1 MPFSLREA
9 GNTDYSTQVT
19 MTLVNLAS
27 DIADPVQRLRAIRD
41 AAGAIKSVAGR
52 AKSLIPTDTPSLG
65 APWLLGGLAALFE
78 RAKLADRLPPIMN
91 VVISN
96 IPGPAAPLYAAGARM
111 RTYWPL
117 SIVEHGMGLNITVVS
132 YCGALDFGL
141 VAARLAVPDVHPLA
155 RAIEEAHAEL
165 LGFTMKQ
172 GERAAPQRGKA
183 SPPPGALGKMRRR
196 A

>member
-1 MPFSLREA
+1 
-9 GNTDYSTQVT
+9 
-19 MTLVNLAS
+19 
-27 DIADPVQRLRAIRD
+27 
-41 AAGAIKSVAGR
+41 
-52 AKSLIPTDTPSLG
+52 
-65 APWLLGGLAALFE
+65 
-78 RAKLADRLPPIMN
+78 

-117 SIVEHGMGLNITVVS
+117 SIVEHGVGLNITVVS

-141 VAARLAVPDVHPLA
+141 VAARCAVPDVHPLA

-165 LGFTMKQ
+165 LGLTEKQ
-172 GERAAPQRGKA
+172 ADRAAPQRGKA
-183 SPPPGALGKMRRR
+183 SPPPGEPGKMRRR

>member
-1 MPFSLREA
+1 
-9 GNTDYSTQVT
+9 
-19 MTLVNLAS
+19 
-27 DIADPVQRLRAIRD
+27 
-41 AAGAIKSVAGR
+41 
-52 AKSLIPTDTPSLG
+52 
-65 APWLLGGLAALFE
+65 
-78 RAKLADRLPPIMN
+78 MN

-141 VAARLAVPDVHPLA
+141 VAAQCAVADAHPLA

-165 LGFTMKQ
+165 LGLTTEQ
-172 GERAAPQRGKA
+172 GEPAAPQRGKA
-183 SPPPGALGKMRRR
+183 SPQPRGKALPAPRGPGKMRRQ

>member
-1 MPFSLREA
+1 
-9 GNTDYSTQVT
+9 
-19 MTLVNLAS
+19 
-27 DIADPVQRLRAIRD
+27 
-41 AAGAIKSVAGR
+41 
-52 AKSLIPTDTPSLG
+52 
-65 APWLLGGLAALFE
+65 
-78 RAKLADRLPPIMN
+78 MN

-117 SIVEHGMGLNITVVS
+117 SIVEHGVGLNITVVS

-141 VAARLAVPDVHPLA
+141 VAARCAVPDLHPLA

-165 LGFTMKQ
+165 LGATVEQ
-172 GERAAPQRGKA
+172 GERSAAQRGKA
-183 SPPPGALGKMRRR
+183 PPQPTASGKMRHR